1 MQYITLLLPGN
12 RNSLH
17 QSLDYLRITLYTLT
31 HIPILMLT
39 NIQSHTSISFSC
51 FHAIKIKVMSILQC
65 LKSFRCTNIS
75 FLPCRTTET
84 GDYSK
89 KWYGGLFC
97 VTVSLQRVRPSTTH
111 PQHTAGNGPLQDHSH
126 HQKQSL
132 RAGLIV
138 DAASSTHDA
147 R

>member
-89 KWYGGLFC
+89 KWYGGLFQMPFGQTAENLCKETNCYSNVITEFNCTWGYC
-97 VTVSLQRVRPSTTH
+97 VIATCQT
-111 PQHTAGNGPLQDHSH
+111 QHYSPLAHS
-126 HQKQSL
+126 
-132 RAGLIV
+132 R
-138 DAASSTHDA
+138 
-147 R
+147 